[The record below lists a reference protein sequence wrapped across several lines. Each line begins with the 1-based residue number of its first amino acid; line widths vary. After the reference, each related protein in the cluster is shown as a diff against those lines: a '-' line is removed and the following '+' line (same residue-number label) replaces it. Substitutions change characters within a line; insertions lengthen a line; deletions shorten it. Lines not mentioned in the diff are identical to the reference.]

1 MKGIYVHIPFCA
13 SRCHYC
19 DFYSTTALNQ
29 RAAYVEALEQEI
41 ELRCDEWREGVR
53 TVYVGGGTPS
63 QLPAATIVGLLQRIG
78 IERAEEITVELNP
91 GDVDRAYLDT
101 LRQGGVN
108 RISMGVQSFH
118 DERLRLIGRRH
129 TAEQAIDAVKM
140 IREAGFDNLSL
151 DLIYGLPGQTMS
163 EWEEDIDQLLA
174 LQPEHISTYCL
185 QWEEGTQLTKMVE
198 QGMVEPVDEEIE
210 MAMYDRLSERLA
222 QAGYEHY
229 EVSNYAL
236 KGYRSRHNSSYWH
249 DIPYVGLGAAA
260 HSYDG
265 HIRRWNIA
273 DLDRYIAQIKEAGK
287 TGVLPYEFERLTDA
301 EQYNERVMLSLRTI
315 EGIKE
320 EIVRDRR
327 VIDRYIA
334 EGMLVSENGR
344 IRATQKGLH
353 ILNRII
359 EDIII

>member
-1 MKGIYVHIPFCA
+1 MK
-13 SRCHYC
+13 
-19 DFYSTTALNQ
+19 
-29 RAAYVEALEQEI
+29 
-41 ELRCDEWREGVR
+41 
-53 TVYVGGGTPS
+53 
-63 QLPAATIVGLLQRIG
+63 
-78 IERAEEITVELNP
+78 
-91 GDVDRAYLDT
+91 
-101 LRQGGVN
+101 
-108 RISMGVQSFH
+108 M
-118 DERLRLIGRRH
+118 
-129 TAEQAIDAVKM
+129 M
-140 IREAGFDNLSL
+140 
-151 DLIYGLPGQTMS
+151 
-163 EWEEDIDQLLA
+163 
-174 LQPEHISTYCL
+174 
-185 QWEEGTQLTKMVE
+185 EEGLI
-198 QGMVEPVDEEIE
+198 EPLDEEIE

-236 KGYRSRHNSSYWH
+236 QGYRSRHNSSYWH

-273 DLDRYIAQIKEAGK
+273 DLDRYMAQTKEAVR

-315 EGIKE
+315 EGIE
-320 EIVRDRR
+320 EEMVRDRV
-327 VIDRYIA
+327 VIDGYIA

-359 EDIII
+359 EDIIIG